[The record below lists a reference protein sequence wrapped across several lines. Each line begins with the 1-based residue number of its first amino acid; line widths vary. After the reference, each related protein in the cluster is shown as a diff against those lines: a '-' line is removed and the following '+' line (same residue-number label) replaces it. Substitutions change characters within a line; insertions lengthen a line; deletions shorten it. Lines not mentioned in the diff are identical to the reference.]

1 MASQSPV
8 PSDDVLRTSQN
19 VQMLTIDS
27 VHAGQRI
34 DNYLLRV
41 LRGVP
46 RSRIYRI
53 LRKGEVRIN
62 GARIK
67 PDYRV
72 QAGDVLR
79 LPPLRMAAQ
88 ESPLRPPDRVLDELA
103 QAIVHEDAE
112 VLVINKPSGLAVHKG
127 SGLDYGVIEALR
139 FLRPQQAFLEL
150 VHRLDRDT
158 SGCLLLAK
166 TPQALRYLHTA
177 LRTGAV
183 DKRYL
188 LLVAGQWQHGHKT
201 VDLPLSKNVLQSGE
215 RRVVVSE
222 QGRRAQT
229 RFQPLTVWPRVS
241 WLEAQLATGRTHQI
255 RVHAAALGHPIAG
268 DTKYGDREF
277 NRWLKNQGLQ
287 RLFLHAH
294 SINVA
299 WGAHELAVSVPLDP
313 TLQTVLDQ
321 VFAAPAPQC

>member
-1 MASQSPV
+1 MTSQSPA
-8 PSDDVLRTSQN
+8 PSADLLHTSHS
-19 VQMLTIDS
+19 VQMIAIDS

-72 QAGDVLR
+72 QAGDTLR
-79 LPPLRMAAQ
+79 LPPLRMAVQ
-88 ESPLRPPDRVLDELA
+88 ESPRRPPDRVLDELA
-103 QAIVHEDAE
+103 QAVVHEDAE
-112 VLVINKPSGLAVHKG
+112 VLVLNKPSGLAVHKG

-150 VHRLDRDT
+150 VHRLDRET
-158 SGCLLLAK
+158 SGCLLVAK
-166 TPQALRYLHTA
+166 TAQALRRWHAA

-188 LLVAGQWQHGHKT
+188 LLVAGHWQHGHKT
-201 VDLPLSKNVLQSGE
+201 VELSLDKNVLQGGE

-222 QGRRAQT
+222 QGRRAHT
-229 RFQPLTVWPRVS
+229 RFRPLTIAQRVS

-268 DTKYGDREF
+268 DTKYGDREL
-277 NRWLKNQGLQ
+277 NRWLKTQGLS

-294 SINVA
+294 SVSLD
-299 WGAHELAVSVPLDP
+299 WEGRELAASAPLDT

-321 VFAAPAPQC
+321 VLAAP

>member
-1 MASQSPV
+1 
-8 PSDDVLRTSQN
+8 
-19 VQMLTIDS
+19 MLQID
-27 VHAGQRI
+27 HAHVGQRI
-34 DNYLLRV
+34 DNYLLRI

-53 LRKGEVRIN
+53 LRKGEVRVN

-72 QAGDVLR
+72 QAGDTLR

-88 ESPLRPPDRVLDELA
+88 SAPSRPPDRVLDQLTS
-103 QAIVHEDAE
+103 AIVHEDAE

-158 SGCLLLAK
+158 SGCLLVAK
-166 TPQALRYLHTA
+166 TPQALKYLHTA
-177 LRTGAV
+177 LRTGTV
-183 DKRYL
+183 EKRYL

-215 RRVVVSE
+215 RMVVVSE
-222 QGRRAQT
+222 QGRQAQT
-229 RFQPLTVWPRVS
+229 RFQPLTVRRRVS

-268 DTKYGDREF
+268 DTKYGDRAF
-277 NRWLKNQGLQ
+277 NHWLKTQGLQ

-294 SINVA
+294 SLSLD
-299 WGAHELAVSVPLDP
+299 WEGRELAVSAPLEAG
-313 TLQTVLDQ
+313 LQAVLDR
-321 VFAAPAPQC
+321 VCVE

>member
-8 PSDDVLRTSQN
+8 VSDPLRQSHS
-19 VQMLTIDS
+19 VQMLQIDH
-27 VHAGQRI
+27 VHVGQRI
-34 DNYLLRV
+34 DNYLLRI

-53 LRKGEVRIN
+53 LRKGEVRVN

-72 QAGDVLR
+72 QAGDTLR

-88 ESPLRPPDRVLDELA
+88 SAPARPPDRVLDQLTS
-103 QAIVHEDAE
+103 AIVHEDAE
-112 VLVINKPSGLAVHKG
+112 VLVINKPSGFAVHKG

-139 FLRPQQAFLEL
+139 CLRPHQACLEL

-158 SGCLLLAK
+158 SGCLLVAK
-166 TPQALRYLHTA
+166 TPQALKYLHTA
-177 LRTGAV
+177 LRTGTV
-183 DKRYL
+183 EKRYL

-215 RRVVVSE
+215 RMVVVSE

-229 RFQPLTVWPRVS
+229 RFQPLTVQRRVS
-241 WLEAQLATGRTHQI
+241 WLEAQLDTGRTHQI

-268 DTKYGDREF
+268 DAKYGDRAF
-277 NRWLKNQGLQ
+277 NHWLKTQGLQ

-294 SINVA
+294 SLSLD
-299 WGAHELAVSVPLDP
+299 WEGRELAVSAPLEAS
-313 TLQTVLDQ
+313 LQAVLDR
-321 VFAAPAPQC
+321 VCGE